1 MKANY
6 ANIKSKIYKM
16 GRAIEVQLVNSK
28 TDGTF
33 IKNITSDDIN
43 YLSLH
48 YEGGL
53 LTSVMKQLDIQS
65 NDAIDIGTVLQAS
78 FSVSGESTGLGTY
91 FVYSCEKQEDSND
104 YKIIAYDGL
113 FYSMQDYEDLGLTY
127 PITIRTFL
135 KAICTKIGLSF
146 DDTATFPNYDKQIT
160 KELYLDTDGNSMG
173 YTYRNVLTEIAQ
185 ATGGTICIN
194 DTVSGGKT
202 LVIRYINN
210 TGDTIDEKYFKD
222 TNVSF
227 GKKFGPINSLVLSR
241 GADGDIT
248 DPVEDAQ
255 SISDNGICQIKIKD
269 NQIMNWDDRET
280 YMQPIFNVLDGVEY
294 YINDCASTGIV
305 YYDLLD
311 KYNVSI
317 GNNTYTCIMFNDEII
332 IEQGL
337 EENIH
342 ADEMEEYVTEI
353 KKTSVEKQRN
363 ARASIIADQ
372 ANAKIEQVVSA
383 VGDNG
388 EVTAGSIILAIND
401 DASQLSIDADK
412 ININGVISANGS
424 FEVDTNGNM
433 TCSNANI
440 TGGKVNLTSSGSP
453 VFTLKNGSGTQE
465 LEINSAWLNYDYSEN
480 NSLVM
485 RTELYNQSLSG
496 LQGLLLYRYDISP
509 YNPCCFTYSQFLI
522 KGLNGEGSIEGN
534 CTAGNNAF
542 ISVSTNNNTSKIKG
556 AEITTPKIIAGNID
570 CGTCTL
576 NSSTNVSVSFNKTF
590 ANVPRVVLTPN
601 TTTSGVIA
609 PKIREVST
617 TGFKAIIGGSISGNI
632 DCDWIAIE

>member
-6 ANIKSKIYKM
+6 ANIKSEIYKM
-16 GRAIEVQLVNSK
+16 GKTLDIQLVNSK

-33 IKNITSDDIN
+33 IKNITSGDIN

-48 YEGGL
+48 YDGGL

-65 NDAIDIGTVLQAS
+65 NSTIDAGTVLQVS
-78 FSVSGESTGLGTY
+78 FNVSGESTGLGTY
-91 FVYSCEKQEDSND
+91 FVYSCEKQEDNND

-127 PITIRTFL
+127 PITIRSYL

-160 KELYLDTDGNSMG
+160 KELYLDADGNSMG
-173 YTYRNVLTEIAQ
+173 YTYRNILTEIAQ

-194 DTVSGGKT
+194 DIVSGGKT

-241 GADGDIT
+241 SADSDIT

-337 EENIH
+337 EEMIH
-342 ADEMEEYVTEI
+342 ADEMKEYVAEV

-372 ANAKIEQVVSA
+372 ANASISQVVSA
-383 VGDNG
+383 IGDNG
-388 EVTAGSIILAIND
+388 EVTAGSIILAINGD
-401 DASQLSIDADK
+401 TSQLSIDADK

-440 TGGKVNLTSSGSP
+440 TGGDISLSSTDITPRFTIISNSDNNKYANFYPSKIEMKTSNSAIHIFPDDILIRSGSYGAFSVNLG
-453 VFTLKNGSGTQE
+453 FEQ
-465 LEINSAWLNYDYSEN
+465 LEFV
-480 NSLVM
+480 SL
-485 RTELYNQSLSG
+485 
-496 LQGLLLYRYDISP
+496 
-509 YNPCCFTYSQFLI
+509 
-522 KGLNGEGSIEGN
+522 
-534 CTAGNNAF
+534 NNAF
-542 ISVSTNNNTSKIKG
+542 KRFYINLSSNDPYFEISIDGTPANRTEIYGNRIKTRKIIADNIVCG
-556 AEITTPKIIAGNID
+556 TITLDSVNENGTTFGTTFANIPKII
-570 CGTCTL
+570 
-576 NSSTNVSVSFNKTF
+576 
-590 ANVPRVVLTPN
+590 LTPR
-601 TTTSGVIA
+601 TTISGVIA
-609 PKIREVST
+609 PKVRSVST
-617 TGFKAIIGGSISGNI
+617 TGFTAIIGGSVSGNI
-632 DCDWIAIE
+632 DCDWIAIDM